1 MKIFLLILFGFLGGI
16 LGGMGMGGGTVLT
29 PLLTIFLSISQKEAQ
44 AINLI
49 AFLPMSIVA
58 LILHCKNKLVK
69 FRQAIPIA
77 VSGIITSVLAS
88 IFISNVSGATL
99 RFWFAIFLIVIGVF
113 QTISIFIFKENSKK
127 SNFENKTPKNVNN

>member
-44 AINLI
+44 ATNLI

-58 LILHCKNKLVK
+58 LIFHCKNKLVRFK
-69 FRQAIPIA
+69 QAIPIA
-77 VSGIITSVLAS
+77 VSGIVSSVLAS